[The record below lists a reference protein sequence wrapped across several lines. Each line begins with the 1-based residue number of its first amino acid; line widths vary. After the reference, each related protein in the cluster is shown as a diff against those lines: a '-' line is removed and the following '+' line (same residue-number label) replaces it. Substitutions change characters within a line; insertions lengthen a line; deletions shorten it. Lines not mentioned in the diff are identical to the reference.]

1 MGQGLLFAD
10 EEVEAKVNAD
20 SKTNA
25 VSEVKPPKPPL
36 PPAGQVKQSP
46 QQPQPKTPESPTR
59 SVRKIAPQSFDI
71 SYGGVTATLK
81 FWLENSREGLWIR
94 GLPSQSCPS
103 AGPYF
108 DREEAESDLAGMRR
122 FYEENP
128 RYAF

>member
-10 EEVEAKVNAD
+10 LDEEVEVKVEAKTEVKAEAKD
-20 SKTNA
+20 
-25 VSEVKPPKPPL
+25 EVKPPKPPI
-36 PPAGQVKQSP
+36 PPAGQQKQ
-46 QQPQPKTPESPTR
+46 PESTAR
-59 SVRKIAPQSFDI
+59 AARKIAPQSFDI
-71 SYGGVTATLK
+71 SYGGTTANLK
-81 FWLENSREGLWIR
+81 FWLENSREGMWIR
-94 GLPSQSCPS
+94 GLPGQSCPS